1 MFVSLACWL
10 RPAGSPLLVGVG
22 DKEFV
27 VASDGAIAAHTSRAF
42 ALEDD
47 QLVRCEGTEF
57 DSTLDND
64 EVTPQLREL
73 EYDLEQIELGG
84 HPHFMH
90 KEIYEQPEALERS
103 LWGRLICGGRSGL
116 GWLGRSRDNSCK
128 LAGWCC
134 WAGNGTARPDWG
146 STD

>member
-1 MFVSLACWL
+1 MAAIVS
-10 RPAGSPLLVGVG
+10 
-22 DKEFV
+22 
-27 VASDGAIAAHTSRAF
+27 HTSRAF

-57 DSTLDND
+57 RTSTLDND

-103 LWGRLICGGRSGL
+103 LRGRIDLRRAKWSWVAWPIT
-116 GWLGRSRDNSCK
+116 RDNSCK

-134 WAGNGTARPDWG
+134 WGRERHCTRP
-146 STD
+146 